1 MRKNPPFYWADWSTP
16 AIRHLVF
23 VKQSELS
30 FGSLGFDAHA
40 REFTA
45 GSSLGLDF
53 QTAGIATPTPTR
65 APKQRVAKYQSVSD
79 LRHPLPSPLSSI
91 WNVDIFFAQEW

>member
-1 MRKNPPFYWADWSTP
+1 MRKSPPFYWADWSTP

-40 REFTA
+40 KELTA

-53 QTAGIATPTPTR
+53 HTAGIATPSHESTQATSCEVP
-65 APKQRVAKYQSVSD
+65 V
-79 LRHPLPSPLSSI
+79 PL
-91 WNVDIFFAQEW
+91 